1 MVPLPQKGCEFGEIN
16 SQCERE
22 ALMVLMKATHRK
34 THIHNQISN
43 TNVRA
48 SNHSICKISLDGN
61 CIPKS
66 KEMSFLR
73 KIIHIDLCSNNDFCG
88 NDIDSDLDVKVIHFG
103 FNVRVV
109 FDHGTTNLP
118 VCPSMKR
125 QNECKI
131 CKCKYMGTC

>member
-1 MVPLPQKGCEFGEIN
+1 MVGKRIHESVCESITDGTTEGDAYSRII
-16 SQCERE
+16 
-22 ALMVLMKATHRK
+22 
-34 THIHNQISN
+34 THIHYQISN
-43 TNVRA
+43 TNVGT

-118 VCPSMKR
+118 VCPSVKR

-131 CKCKYMGTC
+131 